1 MTDPLAAALAPAPKA
16 PDPGANANETVLQHQ
31 TPADPSAPSEQIAAS
46 THFTFAL
53 CAAVVIGFGVWS
65 SVSTLDIVS
74 MAQGVVIPSSQV
86 KTIQHLEGGII
97 REIRVREGSKV
108 EAGQPLVVL
117 EPTSS
122 TADVGELKVRLA
134 SLTADIA
141 RIEALLKDAPRPLF
155 PEGFAEKHPDL
166 VRQAVN
172 RFDTRRKRRDS
183 EVRSQQETIIQR
195 QKEMKDI
202 RGQIA
207 NGQQSLKLVR
217 EQISISEALLKDN
230 LTNRFLHLDLLK
242 ESKRIEGKIESDTTL
257 LERNQAAIAEAQAN
271 LAKIH
276 AAYDEENQK
285 AHDEARLSFGEFTQ
299 RISKFEDSL
308 KRTLVR
314 SPVEGVVKTLHVV
327 TVGGVLRPGDPIL
340 DIVPGGDRLIVEAK
354 LPTGDIGYVAEGQPA
369 MIRLASSDSIRFSGL
384 KGTVVN
390 VSPDTIVT
398 PEGQPFYKVRI
409 ATEGDAFKRG
419 NTKYTLFPGMQ
430 VMASIETGTRTVL
443 EYITDPLRQSLS
455 TALQER

>member
-1 MTDPLAAALAPAPKA
+1 MIDRLAAALAPMSKA
-16 PDPGANANETVLQHQ
+16 PISDPGAAGETVDHG
-31 TPADPSAPSEQIAAS
+31 TPANPPPPSEQIEAS

-65 SVSTLDIVS
+65 AVSTLDIVS

-97 REIRVREGSKV
+97 REIRVREGSRV
-108 EAGQPLVVL
+108 EVGQPLVVL
-117 EPTSS
+117 EPTAS

-141 RIEALLKDAPRPLF
+141 RIEALLKDEPRPVF
-155 PEGFAEKHPDL
+155 PEGFAEKNPDL
-166 VRQAVN
+166 VRQAIN

-183 EVRSQQETIIQR
+183 EVRSQQEMIIQR
-195 QKEMKDI
+195 QKEMKDL

-207 NGQQSLKLVR
+207 NGQQSLKLVM
-217 EQISISEALLKDN
+217 EQVTISEALLKDN

-242 ESKRIEGKIESDTTL
+242 ESKRIEGKIVSDTTL
-257 LERNQAAIAEAQAN
+257 LERNHSVIAEAQAN
-271 LAKIH
+271 LEKIH

-285 AHDEARLSFGEFTQ
+285 ALDEARLSFNEFTQ
-299 RISKFEDSL
+299 RITKFEDSL

-314 SPVEGVVKTLHVV
+314 SPVEGVIKTLHVV

-340 DIVPGGDRLIVEAK
+340 DIVPGGDRLIVEVK
-354 LPTGDIGYVAEGQPA
+354 LPTGDIGYVTEGQPA

-430 VMASIETGTRTVL
+430 VVASIETGTRTVL